1 MNWALVSFDWNQARA
16 FLATVEEGSLSAA
29 ARELGLTQPTLGRQV
44 AALEEKL
51 GVLLFERV
59 GKSLVLTQSGLELLD
74 HVRTMCDAAGR
85 ISLAASGQSQTVE
98 GRVCITAS
106 DVMSAY
112 ILPDAIKRLRE
123 QAPLLEIDIFA
134 ANDIRNLQL
143 READIAIRHVRP
155 EEPDLI
161 AKLIGNGA
169 GTFYASQEYLEKH
182 GRPESEDDLAHHG
195 FIGFGDD
202 ARLVETLNEMG
213 LSLSSD
219 NFRVGSASGL
229 VAWEMARAGLGI
241 IIMSDKVGEN
251 TAGMERLLPNRE
263 PMLFPIWL
271 TAHRELHTSRRIR
284 LVYDFLAD
292 YLTEEMF

>member
-1 MNWALVSFDWNQARA
+1 MNWSLVSFDWNQARA

-29 ARELGLTQPTLGRQV
+29 ARQLGLTQPTLGRQV

-51 GVLLFERV
+51 DVVLFERV
-59 GKSLVLTQSGLELLD
+59 GKSLVLTESGLELLD
-74 HVRTMCDAAGR
+74 HVRTMCDAAER
-85 ISLAASGQSQTVE
+85 ISRTASGRSQAVE

-106 DVMSAY
+106 DMMSAH
-112 ILPDAIKRLRE
+112 ILPSAVERLR
-123 QAPLLEIDIFA
+123 QKAPLLEIDIVA

-161 AKLIGNGA
+161 ARLIGNGA
-169 GTFYASQEYLEKH
+169 GTFYATKSYLDER
-182 GRPESEDDLAHHG
+182 GRPRAETDLRDHD
-195 FIGFGDD
+195 FIGFGDNV
-202 ARLVETLNEMG
+202 RLIDSLKQMG
-213 LSLSSD
+213 VFLTPT

-229 VAWEMARAGLGI
+229 VAWELAQAGLGI
-241 IIMSDKVGEN
+241 VIMWDKIGDN
-251 TAGMERLLPNRE
+251 APGMERVLPQRDLME
-263 PMLFPIWL
+263 FPIWL

-292 YLTEEMF
+292 YLTDEVL